1 MSPLLRHKISWTLLA
16 LLCGIASSTRAD
28 TLAEDNVKA
37 GLILNFAK
45 YAEWPSAVMAGDNLR
60 ICALGN
66 QPLSGKL
73 AQIHGRQVQGR
84 EIQVRASARLDEL
97 RDCHVLYVPAGE
109 QQRLDTMLRTLS
121 QAPVLTVSDIDGFA
135 QAGGIIGLKLR
146 AGRVRFDINLAVARK
161 AGLALSSQ
169 LLKLADDVVQ

>member
-1 MSPLLRHKISWTLLA
+1 MPPLIRHKISWTLLA
-16 LLCGIASSTRAD
+16 LLCGIASSTLAD

-45 YAEWPSAVMAGDNLR
+45 YAEWPAAALAGDSLR
-60 ICALGN
+60 VCGLGN

-73 AQIHGRQVQGR
+73 AQMHGRQVQGR
-84 EIQVRASARLDEL
+84 EIQVRASARIDEL

-109 QQRLDTMLRTLS
+109 QQRLDTMLRTLG

-169 LLKLADDVVQ
+169 LLKLADEVVQ